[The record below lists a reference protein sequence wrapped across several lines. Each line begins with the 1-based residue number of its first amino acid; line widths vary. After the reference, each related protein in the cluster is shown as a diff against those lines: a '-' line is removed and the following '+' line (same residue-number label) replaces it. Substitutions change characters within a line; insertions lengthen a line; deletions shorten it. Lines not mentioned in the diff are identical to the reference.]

1 MLQRSPRRS
10 SAIAAAR
17 AFSVRAV
24 AISNVLSVF
33 APRARCVVSA
43 SRTCEPRHEVT
54 DTNLDPMTSPF
65 TTKTLSFLRSL
76 KRNNDRDWFRSRKQ
90 QYEQHVRAR

>member
-1 MLQRSPRRS
+1 
-10 SAIAAAR
+10 
-17 AFSVRAV
+17 
-24 AISNVLSVF
+24 
-33 APRARCVVSA
+33 
-43 SRTCEPRHEVT
+43 
-54 DTNLDPMTSPF
+54 MTSPF